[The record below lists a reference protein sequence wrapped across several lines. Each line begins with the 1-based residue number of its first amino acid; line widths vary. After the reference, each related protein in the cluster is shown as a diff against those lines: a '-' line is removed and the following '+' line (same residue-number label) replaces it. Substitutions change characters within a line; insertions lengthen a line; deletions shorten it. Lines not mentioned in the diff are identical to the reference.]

1 LKSNSLESSPVPTSE
16 RIASL
21 DIIRGF
27 ALFGILFVNMPL
39 FQGPRLIEEQYA
51 ITPELGTVDQFLRM
65 LLDVFIETKF
75 FAIFSLLFGV
85 GFYIFMKRAEEK
97 GRNFKLLYSRRLI
110 VLALFGFLHLVFFW
124 YGDILLRY
132 ALSGFL
138 LFFFYKRKEKTILLW
153 LASFVVILIG
163 LLSFSFFGSTDS
175 LEQQISILSTEGAP
189 KVEEAIYI
197 YNYGAYYEWLS
208 YRFTNEVIPVLKNI
222 PFAII
227 TSLFYFLIGLYAAQK
242 GIFIN
247 FPLHKKFIKRVWL
260 YSLLISIPFS
270 VGIIVIHMGVLD
282 FGILNDQLIE
292 SFVLINGL
300 GLSLFYITTILLIL
314 GKGKWNKLLHPLGY
328 VGRMALTN
336 YIVQTLICVGIFTG
350 FGIFGGINLRL
361 GIVISFIIFLFQILY
376 SLLWLKYFR
385 FGPLEWIWRSLTYG
399 RFQHI
404 KLMNEKSK
412 VTS

>member
-1 LKSNSLESSPVPTSE
+1 
-16 RIASL
+16 
-21 DIIRGF
+21 
-27 ALFGILFVNMPL
+27 MPL

-242 GIFIN
+242 GIIIN

-336 YIVQTLICVGIFTG
+336 YIVQTLICVGIFSG

-376 SLLWLKYFR
+376 SL
-385 FGPLEWIWRSLTYG
+385 
-399 RFQHI
+399 
-404 KLMNEKSK
+404 
-412 VTS
+412 